1 MTDPK
6 LIDHTLNHG
15 ALIMLA
21 QLLNAS
27 GLLTDAKD
35 LRHASD
41 VAEMNPLLELPKIPD
56 FPEDMKSD
64 LDRLAHVRAWQRS
77 GSHVLALKASQR
89 EAIRKL
95 IKTGMEKGAGRAGAD
110 TSCLLREFGVGDE

>member
-6 LIDHTLNHG
+6 LIDHNLNHG

-41 VAEMNPLLELPKIPD
+41 VAEMDPFLELPKIPD
-56 FPEDMKSD
+56 FPEDLKSD
-64 LDRLAHVRAWQRS
+64 LDRLAYVRKWQRD
-77 GSHVLALKASQR
+77 GVHPLPLKAAQR

-95 IKTGMEKGAGRAGAD
+95 LKAGMEKGAGRAGPD
-110 TSCLLREFGVGDE
+110 TACLLREFGVGDE

>member
-21 QLLNAS
+21 QLLNAP

-41 VAEMNPLLELPKIPD
+41 VAELPPFLELPKIPD
-56 FPEDMKSD
+56 FPEDLKGD
-64 LDRLAHVRAWQRS
+64 LDRLGYVRKWQRD
-77 GSHVLALKASQR
+77 GTHVLELKSAQR
-89 EAIRKL
+89 ESIRKL
-95 IKTGMEKGAGRAGAD
+95 LKVAMEKGAGRAGPD
-110 TSCLLREFGVGDE
+110 TACLLREFGVGDE